1 VLKIETVPLMNAYMF
16 YRRVFVDGIGGH
28 FNFEPVICMIAQLVI
43 NYQRQLAGPVN
54 GGGIYWTGKQW
65 GGGTAKN
72 MFTFH
77 YDRDVPVA

>member
-28 FNFEPVICMIAQLVI
+28 FNFEQVICMIAQLVI

-65 GGGTAKN
+65 GGG
-72 MFTFH
+72 H
-77 YDRDVPVA
+77 C